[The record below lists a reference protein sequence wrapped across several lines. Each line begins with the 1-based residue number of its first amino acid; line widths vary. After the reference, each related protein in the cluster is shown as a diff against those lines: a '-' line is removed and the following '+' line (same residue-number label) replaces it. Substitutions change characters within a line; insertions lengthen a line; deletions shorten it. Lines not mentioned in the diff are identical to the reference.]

1 MSIVVAV
8 LVLLSTIIAA
18 ICSFVVVIKEQNK
31 DENNEA
37 IAATIFNVAKII
49 SIKQWVFVISMSF
62 ICAVLSFRLYASGMD
77 ILDMFKHLA
86 VLILLLAVMITDYN
100 TYLIPNM
107 FILIFFGIGIVLLI
121 AEFVMYRKEAF
132 PILIMSIIGLISCLV
147 LFYILSRL
155 TKDGISMGDVKLIA
169 VLGWILGLAM
179 TLFTVLLAM
188 FLCMLAAIVLLVCKK
203 KNKNDRVPFG
213 PFIFFGYAIV
223 LFLISV

>member
-1 MSIVVAV
+1 MSIVVAAM
-8 LVLLSTIIAA
+8 VLLLAIIIGTFSLVMSIHIKGHNNEIVAA
-18 ICSFVVVIKEQNK
+18 I
-31 DENNEA
+31 
-37 IAATIFNVAKII
+37 IFNAAKII
-49 SIKQWVFVISMSF
+49 SIKQWVFIISMSF

-77 ILDMFKHLA
+77 VLDMFKYLA
-86 VLILLLAVMITDYN
+86 VLILLLAVLITDYN

-107 FILIFFGIGIVLLI
+107 FILIFFGIGIVLLL

-132 PILIMSIIGLISCLV
+132 PILIISIIGLTCCLV

-188 FLCMLAAIVLLVCKK
+188 LLCMVAAIVLLVCKK